1 MSNSYSIWWVNQNN
15 GILSGQLYKTS
26 AVEYNHSSHSDI
38 LGTKDRRQKE
48 MLGDDMFLMLIGQ
61 TNIYLIML
69 KTTIFAITPQEE

>member
-1 MSNSYSIWWVNQNN
+1 MSNSYNIWWVNQNN

-26 AVEYNHSSHSDI
+26 AVEDNHSSHSDI
-38 LGTKDRRQKE
+38 LGIKDRRQKE
-48 MLGDDMFLMLIGQ
+48 MLDDDMFLMLIGQ